1 MSLADIGTIVITLLL
16 LAVAIKL
23 LQRWVP
29 HHIREEHNDVA
40 GFIFAAVGVLY
51 AVLLGFVVI
60 TVWTNN
66 DSASKTTFQEADAL
80 AGIYWISRELPAPL
94 GPQLEQQ
101 TLSYARTVQDSE
113 WPMMANHKSDP
124 QATELVYQIRD
135 SVFSIKP
142 TDEQQQVLYE
152 HAVSHVED
160 LASERRERLNQVD
173 DSVPPLLWVAL
184 IGGGVL
190 TIGFTFLFGLSNT
203 LAHTLMVLSLGALV
217 VLSLLVIKEMNFPF
231 AGATA
236 VKPTAFDVFLQRLPP
251 PRT

>member
-1 MSLADIGTIVITLLL
+1 MSVEDIGILLITLVL
-16 LAVAIKL
+16 LAVALKL

-29 HHIREEHNDVA
+29 HPIRETHNDVA

-66 DSASKTTFQEADAL
+66 DAARKTTFEEADAL
-80 AGIYWISRELPAPL
+80 AGIYWISRDLPAPL

-101 TLSYARTVQDSE
+101 TLAYARTVQDTE
-113 WPMMANHKSDP
+113 WPLMADHHSSP
-124 QATELVYQIRD
+124 AATQLVYQMRD
-135 SVFSIKP
+135 SVFSINP
-142 TDEQQQVLYE
+142 ANSQQQVLYE
-152 HAVSHVED
+152 HAVSHLEN
-160 LASERRERLNQVD
+160 LASERRARLNQVD
-173 DSVPPLLWVAL
+173 DEVPVLLWVAL
-184 IGGGVL
+184 IVGGVL
-190 TIGFTFLFGLSNT
+190 TVGFTFLFGLSNT

-217 VLSLLVIKEMNFPF
+217 VVSLLLIKEMDFPF

-236 VKPTAFDVFLQRLPP
+236 VKPTAFDVFLQRLPA

>member
-1 MSLADIGTIVITLLL
+1 MSLADIGTVVIVLAL
-16 LAVAIKL
+16 LAVSLKL
-23 LQRWVP
+23 LQRWIP
-29 HHIREEHNDVA
+29 HHVRESHNDVA

-66 DSASKTTFQEADAL
+66 DAARKTTFQEADAL
-80 AGIYWISRELPAPL
+80 AGIYWISRELPDPL

-101 TLSYARTVQDSE
+101 TLAYARQVQDTE
-113 WPMMANHKSDP
+113 WPLMAHHHSSP
-124 QATELVYQIRD
+124 EATQLVYQIRT
-135 SVFSIKP
+135 SVFSINP
-142 TDEQQQVLYE
+142 TDAQQQVLYE
-152 HAVSHVED
+152 HAVSHLEA

-173 DSVPPLLWVAL
+173 DSVPALLWVAL
-184 IGGGVL
+184 IVGGVL
-190 TIGFTFLFGLSNT
+190 TVGFTFLFGLSNT

-217 VLSLLVIKEMNFPF
+217 VVSLLVIKEMNFPF
-231 AGATA
+231 TGVTA